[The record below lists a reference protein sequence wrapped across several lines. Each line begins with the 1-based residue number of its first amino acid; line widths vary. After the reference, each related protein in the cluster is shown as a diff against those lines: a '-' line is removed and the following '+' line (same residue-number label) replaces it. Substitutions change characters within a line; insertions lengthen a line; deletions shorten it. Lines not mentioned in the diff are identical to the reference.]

1 MFGAL
6 ASGYAWSRVKRFA
19 FTPPGSYIALALVA
33 ALMIYGYGRYQY
45 NQGAADK
52 DAEYQTIIKEE
63 RERLTEEK
71 RLAEEDA
78 QKRIEELE
86 RLASERDDLLQDII
100 RNSDGRTGSGISRDS
115 VRDLNRIR

>member
-1 MFGAL
+1 
-6 ASGYAWSRVKRFA
+6 
-19 FTPPGSYIALALVA
+19 
-33 ALMIYGYGRYQY
+33 MIYGYGRYQY